1 MAGLC
6 LFGCLFALARC
17 SAHSEQ
23 CGVATA
29 ELVASLGLPK
39 IPARDLKR
47 ALEDAARVR
56 ALDKRTVQAVL

>member
-1 MAGLC
+1 M
-6 LFGCLFALARC
+6 
-17 SAHSEQ
+17 
-23 CGVATA
+23 ATA

-56 ALDKRTVQAVL
+56 AQVGMPKWEYLSGSALEDAARVRALDKRIVQAVL